1 MKGTT
6 VSSVANITLAVAAI
20 ALVVLGAFGSFS
32 PLFYGLP
39 VTDKDWAI
47 LHFFDSRVRLF
58 WIRGQSEPIRVAQI
72 RQGFRPVFRITPVQ
86 PAGPPPRNST
96 MGPSEPNA
104 NEYWEAQIL
113 IGTRRQLP
121 SFGGGW
127 QNALRATTLPR
138 RTRALPSVL
147 SSYIRLPVS
156 LVAVVMLIAPAT
168 AAIRGPIRQ
177 RYRQRRD
184 AYRRKRGL
192 CVKCAYDLRG
202 LPEPRC
208 PECGTPV

>member
-1 MKGTT
+1 MNGTM
-6 VSSVANITLAVAAI
+6 VRKAVNIALAVAAI
-20 ALVVLGAFGSFS
+20 ALVVLGVVGSFS
-32 PLFYGLP
+32 PRFYGLP
-39 VTDKDWAI
+39 VTDNDWAI

-58 WIRGQSEPIRVAQI
+58 WIHGESEPIHVAQV
-72 RQGFRPVFRITPVQ
+72 RQGFRPVFRITPTR
-86 PAGPPPRNST
+86 PAGPPLRNST
-96 MGPSEPNA
+96 MGPSEPDA
-104 NEYWEAQIL
+104 DEYWEPEII
-113 IGTRRQLP
+113 IGTRWQIT

-127 QNALRATTLPR
+127 QNALRVTTLPR
-138 RTRALPSVL
+138 RTRALPTVF
-147 SSYIRLPVS
+147 SSYVRLPVS

-168 AAIRGPIRQ
+168 AAIRGPILH